1 MAKIEGF
8 SVKNF
13 KSLKD
18 VTLGRLWNRARNP
31 TAHAHDGGHR
41 QKRHGKKCPV

>member
-18 VTLGRLWNRARNP
+18 IYTGPLVVP
-31 TAHAHDGGHR
+31 TQHPIAHPHDGGHR
-41 QKRHGKKCPV
+41 QKRHGKKCPI